1 MDTTFDGD
9 FYDIYLYLLIN
20 NQRTICK
27 INFNTDIDKRF
38 MRHIFNTL
46 RFSEQGELQLRSA
59 I

>member
-9 FYDIYLYLLIN
+9 FYIYLYLIIN

-27 INFNTDIDKRF
+27 INFNTEIDKRF

-46 RFSEQGELQLRSA
+46 RLSEQGELQLTSA